1 MASSSSFMI
10 VLENEK
16 TGWLAGHQ
24 GDMILSVYDCVLHE
38 EAQIDDYMWLWQM
51 KLEFD
56 LAFRFVVEGR
66 NRGMHNYLATR
77 RKKYPLSSSSELNGA
92 LIE

>member
-1 MASSSSFMI
+1 MI

-24 GDMILSVYDCVLHE
+24 WDMILSVYDCVLHE

-51 KLEFD
+51 KQEFD
-56 LAFRFVVEGR
+56 GIQIYS
-66 NRGMHNYLATR
+66 RGQEQRHA
-77 RKKYPLSSSSELNGA
+77 
-92 LIE
+92 